1 VQSKTAF
8 GGMENASAIFYPEDF
23 ITGDRSNEDTM
34 AHEVAHQWFGNS
46 ATEIDWPH
54 LWLSE
59 GFATYFANLYLEK
72 THGKEF
78 LKERLK
84 TQGKKVFDFAK
95 NRYSPVV
102 DYETTNYIQ
111 LLNANS
117 YEKGG
122 WILHMLHKKVGDDLF
137 WESIRTYYDTYKFSN
152 ASTDDL
158 RVVFETVSKQDL
170 KAFFNQWL
178 FIAGHPELAI
188 EKSVEENKLNL
199 IISQKQK
206 SEHTFTFPLDLKI
219 IYNDDSEEMK
229 TIEIK
234 KRVDTFSIPLK
245 GSIKTLI
252 IDPNTWLLFED
263 VTQ

>member
-1 VQSKTAF
+1 
-8 GGMENASAIFYPEDF
+8 
-23 ITGDRSNEDTM
+23 
-34 AHEVAHQWFGNS
+34 
-46 ATEIDWPH
+46 
-54 LWLSE
+54 
-59 GFATYFANLYLEK
+59 
-72 THGKEF
+72 
-78 LKERLK
+78 
-84 TQGKKVFDFAK
+84 
-95 NRYSPVV
+95 
-102 DYETTNYIQ
+102 
-111 LLNANS
+111 
-117 YEKGG
+117 
-122 WILHMLHKKVGDDLF
+122 MLHKKVGDDLF